1 MWSIFTIA
9 ALGQR
14 FKQKPYTGS
23 EQTRAKHQA
32 VERPRPE
39 GQQEAI
45 RQASSRKPAT
55 RYAKGV
61 ARHGEIL
68 ETAKRLFGE
77 RGFRG
82 TALRDIAA
90 ECGIAHSTLL
100 HYFPTKQSLLL
111 AVLAERDQRARSES
125 ARLDHLDD
133 ILDFTRRIAT
143 TQGNDPGMIE
153 LTTKMMA
160 EATDP
165 AHPAHDFYRERS
177 VQLVDNLTR
186 LLEQA
191 KLRGFLR
198 EGVEPKRAAQ
208 GFFALRDGAQLQWL
222 LDPTSID
229 VPELLVWYQRSLFTG
244 VDF

>member
-1 MWSIFTIA
+1 VP
-9 ALGQR
+9 R
-14 FKQKPYTGS
+14 
-23 EQTRAKHQA
+23 RAKHQLVA
-32 VERPRPE
+32 NT
-39 GQQEAI
+39 QNSKQEAPA
-45 RQASSRKPAT
+45 RQTSARTPAT

-82 TALRDIAA
+82 TALREIAT

-100 HYFPTKQSLLL
+100 HYFPTKQSLLM
-111 AVLAERDQRARSES
+111 AVLAERDERARSES
-125 ARLDHLDD
+125 ERLERLDD

-143 TQGNDPGMIE
+143 TQGTDPGMIE

-165 AHPAHDFYRERS
+165 DHPAHDFYKTRS
-177 VQLVDNLTR
+177 AQLVENLAR
-186 LLEQA
+186 LLEHA
-191 KLRGFLR
+191 KQRGFLR
-198 EGVEPKRAAQ
+198 EGVDPKGASQ

-229 VPELLVWYQRSLFTG
+229 VPELLVWYQRSLFTE
-244 VDF
+244 DND